1 MGSGSSRPR
10 AGPRQTIK
18 RTLSSLFICGA
29 SSSSRPRDEMEDD
42 PAVVMANSAEHSH
55 PEKFKFAR
63 KDSALSPGSRADLTR
78 RKTKHG
84 VATEICTV
92 SSKNPCPKSSPSNV
106 EAGNKGKCLSESREL
121 VPSHQSTASF
131 CNQEYASTC
140 YIDKPSS
147 SSSSGSVSENGRVS
161 VDVVNGINSH
171 VNGYQSDNCVELNN
185 CTSPHS
191 HGLEESSLDEV
202 TIESNVSEA
211 IEFSNSN
218 SDSSSAS
225 VVPDSPV
232 DIHSVR
238 DDTIQDVSPSG
249 LGLLATEREENRQ
262 DASALHVDLVS
273 VSSNILSSSYAE
285 ISSSEARSNR
295 RLFWD
300 AFSRRSSRRH
310 TDSRAIASSSDDS
323 DHSRSR
329 DGLLLDFSGDF
340 FNDGAGGDLRSYG
353 SRTQG
358 VNERPWHSNSEIWE
372 RLRGG
377 LDTSD
382 RRTAVCPRGV
392 HTNGTC
398 SCESSSTAEESGTGA
413 GISRIVM
420 LAEALFEV
428 LDDIHRQPTLLSL
441 SVVSL
446 PAPQSV
452 VDSFPVKTHRKPER
466 LDSGDDVPQ
475 SKCQGSENKGVR
487 ETILLSAFDIQC
499 YICLAEYEEGDK
511 IRILPCHHEYHV
523 LCIDK
528 WLKEIHSVCPLC
540 RADVREGFTEGCV
553 SNS

>member
-1 MGSGSSRPR
+1 MGSGSSRPSPR
-10 AGPRQTIK
+10 AGPRPTIK

-29 SSSSRPRDEMEDD
+29 SSSSHPRDEMEDD
-42 PAVVMANSAEHSH
+42 PAVVLASSAEHSH

-78 RKTKHG
+78 GKTKHG
-84 VATEICTV
+84 VPTEICTV

-140 YIDKPSS
+140 YVDKP
-147 SSSSGSVSENGRVS
+147 SSSSGSVSANGRVS
-161 VDVVNGINSH
+161 VDVVNDINSNM
-171 VNGYQSDNCVELNN
+171 NGYQSDICAEPNN
-185 CTSPHS
+185 CANTHS
-191 HGLEESSLDEV
+191 HVLEESSLDEV

-211 IEFSNSN
+211 IEFSDSN
-218 SDSSSAS
+218 YDSSSAS
-225 VVPDSPV
+225 VVPDSPI

-238 DDTIQDVSPSG
+238 DGTIQDANPSG

-273 VSSNILSSSYAE
+273 VSNILSSSYAE

-340 FNDGAGGDLRSYG
+340 FNDGVGGDFRSYG
-353 SRTQG
+353 SRTQA

-382 RRTAVCPRGV
+382 RRTAVCPRGA

-413 GISRIVM
+413 GLSRIVM

-466 LDSGDDVPQ
+466 LDNGDDMP
-475 SKCQGSENKGVR
+475 
-487 ETILLSAFDIQC
+487 QC

-523 LCIDK
+523 SCIDK